1 MSRRLK
7 QAAVVVIATFALAQL
22 IRPEHAN
29 PPVEVS
35 RRLQAHVGT
44 SSGLVSVLDRA
55 CGDCHSNQTVWT
67 WYTQIAPLSW
77 AMVYEVNQGRKA
89 VNFSEWG
96 TYPAERQR
104 HLLVASCQDVST
116 GKMPGPY
123 PLIRPETRLSAQDI
137 KTICAATRQAEAES
151 SRDESRGR

>member
-7 QAAVVVIATFALAQL
+7 QTAVVVIAIFALAQL

-29 PPVEVS
+29 SPIDLT
-35 RRLQAHVGT
+35 RTLQAHVGT
-44 SSGLVSVLDRA
+44 SSGLVAVLDRA
-55 CGDCHSNQTVWT
+55 CGDCHSNQTAWP

-96 TYPAERQR
+96 AYSSERQR
-104 HLLVASCQDVST
+104 QLLAASCQDASA

-123 PLIRPETRLSAQDI
+123 PLIRPETRLSPQDI
-137 KTICAATRQAEAES
+137 ETICAATKQTEAKSSAE
-151 SRDESRGR
+151 